1 MKNFAEL
8 VVRSYECDS
17 YSHVNN
23 ANYLNY
29 LEYGRMEYLHAI
41 NFDYKGLVAAGYY
54 LYISRI
60 DISYK
65 ASAFLDDKLIISCEP
80 IKFGKV
86 SGKFYQS
93 VIKSDKTVCAE
104 AEVSWAIVS
113 AETGRPVKFP
123 QEFYVSGL
131 EPSEKK

>member
-1 MKNFAEL
+1 MKNSAEL
-8 VVRSYECDS
+8 VVRTYECDS

-41 NFDYKGLVAAGYY
+41 NFDYKGLIAAGYY
-54 LYISRI
+54 LYITRI

-65 ASAFLDDKLIISCEP
+65 VSAVLDDKLFVECEP
-80 IKFGKV
+80 KKFGKV
-86 SGKFYQS
+86 SGKFHQR
-93 VIKSDKTVCAE
+93 VIREDGTVCAE
-104 AEVSWAIVS
+104 ADVFWAIVS
-113 AETGRPVKFP
+113 AETRRPVKFP

-131 EPSEKK
+131 EPDDK